1 MSERNKKSNRELAVE
16 MSVAGMT
23 MKKISASLR
32 ISYSTVYGWL
42 WIRKS
47 GNGSNADRHLCR
59 TCMYRAGTYERSSA
73 GINCNY
79 CCVMNKCRPCKPAEC
94 TVYVKG
100 PAVGRRKRRRGVR
113 EG

>member
-23 MKKISASLR
+23 MKEIGASLG

-42 WIRKS
+42 RIRKS
-47 GNGSNADRHLCR
+47 GNGSNADRHL
-59 TCMYRAGTYERSSA
+59 
-73 GINCNY
+73 
-79 CCVMNKCRPCKPAEC
+79 CRPCKPAEC